1 VNSFT
6 TPLRRVLG
14 LGSTHS
20 GTEHYWRQR
29 VTAIANIVLLGA
41 LLVVVVML
49 AGRPEGEIIAALG
62 SPLIAILLLAGLL
75 SALYHMHLGM
85 QVVIE
90 DYVHGEVSRLVLLL
104 ANIFFPLGVGV
115 VSVLAILRLGLGA

>member
-1 VNSFT
+1 MSSFT

-29 VTAIANIVLLGA
+29 VTAIANVVLLGT
-41 LLVVVVML
+41 LLVVVVSL
-49 AGRPEGEIIAALG
+49 AGKPEAEIIATLG
-62 SPLIAILLLAGLL
+62 SPLVAILLLAGLL

-85 QVVIE
+85 QVIIE
-90 DYVHGEVSRLVLLL
+90 DYVHGETSRLVLLL
-104 ANIFFPLGVGV
+104 ANIFFPLGIGFVC
-115 VSVLAILRLGLGA
+115 VLAVLRLSLGA

>member
-1 VNSFT
+1 MNSFT

-29 VTAIANIVLLGA
+29 VTALANIFLLGA

-104 ANIFFPLGVGV
+104 ANIFFPLGVGLV
-115 VSVLAILRLGLGA
+115 AVLAILRLSLGA

>member
-1 VNSFT
+1 VSSFT

-29 VTAIANIVLLGA
+29 VTALANIVLLGF
-41 LLVVVVML
+41 LLILVVSL
-49 AGRPEGEIIAALG
+49 AGRPETEILATLG
-62 SPLIAILLLAGLL
+62 SPLIAIVLLAGLL

-85 QVVIE
+85 QVIIE
-90 DYVHGEVSRLVLLL
+90 DYVHGETSRLVLLL
-104 ANIFFPLGVGV
+104 VNIFFPLAIGLVC
-115 VSVLAILRLGLGA
+115 VLAVLRLSLGA

>member
-1 VNSFT
+1 VSSFT

-29 VTAIANIVLLGA
+29 VTAIANVVLLGM
-41 LLVVVVML
+41 LLILVVSL
-49 AGRPEGEIIAALG
+49 AGKPEAEILATLG
-62 SPLIAILLLAGLL
+62 SPLVAILLLAGLL

-90 DYVHGEVSRLVLLL
+90 DYVHGETSRLLLL
-104 ANIFFPLGVGV
+104 LVNIFVPLGVGLV
-115 VSVLAILRLGLGA
+115 CVLAVLRLSLGA

>member
-1 VNSFT
+1 MNSFT

-29 VTAIANIVLLGA
+29 VTAIANIVLLGG

-90 DYVHGEVSRLVLLL
+90 DYVHGEVFRLVLLL

>member
-1 VNSFT
+1 VTSFT

-29 VTAIANIVLLGA
+29 VTAISNIVLLGF
-41 LLVVVVML
+41 LLILVVSL
-49 AGRPEGEIIAALG
+49 AGRPEAEILATLG
-62 SPLIAILLLAGLL
+62 SPLIAIVLLAGLL

-90 DYVHGEVSRLVLLL
+90 DYVHGETARLALLL
-104 ANIFFPLGVGV
+104 ANIFFPLGVGL
-115 VSVLAILRLGLGA
+115 VSVLAVLRLSLGA